1 MSGVWL
7 PGSAL
12 TINLFLLI
20 IFFSKK
26 NINNTEVKIY
36 SHLLISG
43 FFFSFNAFL
52 VYVYSKVVGDNI
64 IVGLMQ
70 KIHLSLLTIVAYY
83 FVSYM
88 ITIVDCSIKRKKC
101 FHLLTKISIN
111 LFVFFIMVVPVKVIN
126 YDEILDVGG
135 MSYYVAIT
143 GVIIY
148 FICLVFLN
156 VKYFLENKNT
166 MKKSIPFILL
176 LFMFCI
182 GLILRIHYPEI
193 ITETYCIAF
202 ALLVMYFTIENPDM
216 RLLNEVEIAKTRA
229 EKANAAKTEFL
240 SSMSHEIRIS
250 LNAIVGFS
258 EVILEEETLDAA
270 KEDAKD
276 IILASQNL
284 LELVNG
290 ILDISKLEANKMEIV
305 NTVYDL
311 REECYNL
318 IHLIKPRL
326 GEKPVELRL
335 TIAPD
340 VPEALYGDKAKV
352 KEILSNLLTNAVK
365 YTNEGFI
372 SVTINC
378 INKNDAC
385 SLMVSVED
393 TGRGIKP
400 EKINKLFE
408 KFERLDEDRNTTIE
422 GVGLG
427 LAITKRLV
435 ELMNGKI
442 VVQSVYGS
450 GSKFTFYLKQNISTQ
465 KEKKSE
471 EVLTSN
477 QVHFSN
483 KKVLVV
489 DDNDLNIKIVE
500 RLLKNYDIQVS
511 TCSSGFACIDLL
523 KQGKSFDLILMDDM
537 MPKMSGSETL
547 HILQEIPSFKEKV
560 VVLTANAIEG
570 EKEKYIDKGFDD
582 YLAKPIEKK
591 ELEKILRKFLNKE
604 FLSTTFAPLPK
615 EIYEIADSIV
625 EKLNQKD

>member
-1 MSGVWL
+1 ML
-7 PGSAL
+7 D
-12 TINLFLLI
+12 NF
-20 IFFSKK
+20 
-26 NINNTEVKIY
+26 Y
-36 SHLLISG
+36 
-43 FFFSFNAFL
+43 L
-52 VYVYSKVVGDNI
+52 V
-64 IVGLMQ
+64 
-70 KIHLSLLTIVAYY
+70 
-83 FVSYM
+83 
-88 ITIVDCSIKRKKC
+88 
-101 FHLLTKISIN
+101 
-111 LFVFFIMVVPVKVIN
+111 
-126 YDEILDVGG
+126 
-135 MSYYVAIT
+135 
-143 GVIIY
+143 
-148 FICLVFLN
+148 
-156 VKYFLENKNT
+156 
-166 MKKSIPFILL
+166 
-176 LFMFCI
+176 
-182 GLILRIHYPEI
+182 
-193 ITETYCIAF
+193 
-202 ALLVMYFTIENPDM
+202 
-216 RLLNEVEIAKTRA
+216 
-229 EKANAAKTEFL
+229 
-240 SSMSHEIRIS
+240 
-250 LNAIVGFS
+250 
-258 EVILEEETLDAA
+258 
-270 KEDAKD
+270 
-276 IILASQNL
+276 
-284 LELVNG
+284 
-290 ILDISKLEANKMEIV
+290 
-305 NTVYDL
+305 
-311 REECYNL
+311 
-318 IHLIKPRL
+318 
-326 GEKPVELRL
+326 
-335 TIAPD
+335 
-340 VPEALYGDKAKV
+340 
-352 KEILSNLLTNAVK
+352 
-365 YTNEGFI
+365 FI